1 MGKIYLSKIS
11 NMDIKFEMIASEYY
25 KQGKL
30 HAIAKANVE
39 MLEESKKSVLASEAS
54 KYDWS
59 EAYRDRMAR
68 QSEAYK
74 TYLKGWQEAIQKELE
89 LKYLLDALRMQFEY
103 ERSMNSTRRAEM
115 SLS

>member
-1 MGKIYLSKIS
+1 MNIQF
-11 NMDIKFEMIASEYY
+11 DMIASEYY

-54 KYDWS
+54 KYEGS
-59 EAYRDRMAR
+59 EAYRERMAR
-68 QSEAYK
+68 QSESYK
-74 TYLKGWQEAIQKELE
+74 KFLKGWQEAIQKELE
-89 LKYLLDALRMQFEY
+89 LKYTLDSLRMQFEY

-115 SLS
+115 SLQ